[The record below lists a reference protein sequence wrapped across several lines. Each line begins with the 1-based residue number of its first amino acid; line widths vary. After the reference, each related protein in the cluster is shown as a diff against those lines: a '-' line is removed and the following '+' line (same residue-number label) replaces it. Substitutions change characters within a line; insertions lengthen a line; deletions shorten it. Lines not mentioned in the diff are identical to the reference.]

1 MLFYRVKLTSDGKPY
16 LVRRRG
22 GIEYW
27 SAIVAGELFT
37 PNEVAKRGLSLD
49 DLDAVEVNRRKTHF
63 AGPYRLP
70 NDDASVTPAQSA
82 KDVKPLSPAVEEQ
95 VTKVATARPIYMP
108 GTKPNRKRGEL
119 KVVRS

>member
-1 MLFYRVKLTSDGKPY
+1 MLFYRVKPESDGKPY

-27 SAIVAGELFT
+27 SAIVAGELFA

-70 NDDASVTPAQSA
+70 NDDASITPAQSE
-82 KDVKPLSPAVEEQ
+82 KDVKPLSAAVEEQ
-95 VTKVATARPIYMP
+95 VAKVATARPIYMP
-108 GTKPNRKRGEL
+108 GAKPNRKRGEL

>member
-1 MLFYRVKLTSDGKPY
+1 MLFYRVKSESNGKPY

-49 DLDAVEVNRRKTHF
+49 DLEAVDVNRRKTHF

-70 NDDASVTPAQSA
+70 NDDANITPAQST
-82 KDVKPLSPAVEEQ
+82 KDANPLSHAVEEQ
-95 VTKVATARPIYMP
+95 VAKVATARPIYMP
-108 GTKPNRKRGEL
+108 GAKPNRKRGEL

>member
-1 MLFYRVKLTSDGKPY
+1 MLFYRVKSSSDGKPY

-37 PNEVAKRGLSLD
+37 PNEVAK
-49 DLDAVEVNRRKTHF
+49 
-63 AGPYRLP
+63 
-70 NDDASVTPAQSA
+70 
-82 KDVKPLSPAVEEQ
+82 
-95 VTKVATARPIYMP
+95 VATARPIYMP
-108 GTKPNRKRGEL
+108 GTKPNHKRGEL

>member
-1 MLFYRVKLTSDGKPY
+1 MLFYRVKSSSDGKPY

-37 PNEVAKRGLSLD
+37 SNEVAKRGLSLD
-49 DLDAVEVNRRKTHF
+49 DLEAVYVNLRKTHF

-70 NDDASVTPAQSA
+70 NDDASITPALSM

>member
-1 MLFYRVKLTSDGKPY
+1 MLFYRVKLEANGKPY
-16 LVRRRG
+16 MVRKRD

-37 PNEVAKRGLSLD
+37 PNEAAKRGLNMA

-70 NDDASVTPAQSA
+70 NDDASITPIRNHN
-82 KDVKPLSPAVEEQ
+82 DVKPLSAEVEEQ
-95 VTKVATARPIYMP
+95 VVKVATGRPVYLP
-108 GTKPNRKRGEL
+108 GTKPRRKRGEL

>member
-1 MLFYRVKLTSDGKPY
+1 MLFYRVKPESDGKPY

-37 PNEVAKRGLSLD
+37 PNEALKLGLD
-49 DLDAVEVNRRKTHF
+49 MNDLMAVDVNKLKTHF

-70 NDDASVTPAQSA
+70 NDYASITPAQSA
-82 KDVKPLSPAVEEQ
+82 KDVKPLSHAVEEQ
-95 VTKVATARPIYMP
+95 VAKVAAARPIYMP
-108 GTKPNRKRGEL
+108 GAKPNRKRGEL

>member
-1 MLFYRVKLTSDGKPY
+1 MLFYRVKSESNGKPY

-37 PNEVAKRGLSLD
+37 PNEVAKLGLD
-49 DLDAVEVNRRKTHF
+49 MNDLMAVDVNKLKTHY

-70 NDDASVTPAQSA
+70 DDDASITPARGA
-82 KDVKPLSPAVEEQ
+82 KNTKPLSPAVEEQ
-95 VTKVATARPIYMP
+95 VAKIAAARPIYMS
-108 GTKPNRKRGEL
+108 GAKPNRKRGEL

>member
-1 MLFYRVKLTSDGKPY
+1 MLFYRVKSSSDGKPY

-49 DLDAVEVNRRKTHF
+49 NLEAVDVNLRRTHF

-70 NDDASVTPAQSA
+70 NDDASITPAQST
-82 KDVKPLSPAVEEQ
+82 KDVKPLSHAVEEQ
-95 VTKVATARPIYMP
+95 VAKVATARPIYMP

>member
-1 MLFYRVKLTSDGKPY
+1 MLFYRVKSESNGKPY

-70 NDDASVTPAQSA
+70 NDDASITPAQSA
-82 KDVKPLSPAVEEQ
+82 KDVKPLSHAVEEQ
-95 VTKVATARPIYMP
+95 VAKVATARPIYMP
-108 GTKPNRKRGEL
+108 GAKPNHKRGEL

>member
-1 MLFYRVKLTSDGKPY
+1 MLFYRVKSSSDGKPY

-37 PNEVAKRGLSLD
+37 SNEVAKCGLNLD
-49 DLDAVEVNRRKTHF
+49 DLEAVYVNLRKTHF
-63 AGPYRLP
+63 VGPYRLP
-70 NDDASVTPAQSA
+70 NDDASITPAQSM

-95 VTKVATARPIYMP
+95 VVRVATERPIYMP

>member
-1 MLFYRVKLTSDGKPY
+1 MLFYRVKSESNGKPY

-70 NDDASVTPAQSA
+70 NDDASITPAQSA

>member
-1 MLFYRVKLTSDGKPY
+1 MLFYRVKSSSDGKPY

-37 PNEVAKRGLSLD
+37 PNEIAKRGISLD
-49 DLDAVEVNRRKTHF
+49 DLEAVYVNLRKTHF

-70 NDDASVTPAQSA
+70 NDDASITPAQSM
-82 KDVKPLSPAVEEQ
+82 KDVKPPSHAVEEQ
-95 VTKVATARPIYMP
+95 VAKVATARPIYMP
-108 GTKPNRKRGEL
+108 GTKLNRKRGEL

>member
-1 MLFYRVKLTSDGKPY
+1 MLFYRVKSSSDGKPY

-37 PNEVAKRGLSLD
+37 STEVAKRGLSLD
-49 DLDAVEVNRRKTHF
+49 DLEAVYVNLRKTHF

-70 NDDASVTPAQSA
+70 NDDASITPAQSTN
-82 KDVKPLSPAVEEQ
+82 DIKPLSHAVEEQ
-95 VTKVATARPIYMP
+95 VAKVATARPIYMP

>member
-1 MLFYRVKLTSDGKPY
+1 MLFYRVKSSSDGKPY

-37 PNEVAKRGLSLD
+37 PNEIAKRGISLD
-49 DLDAVEVNRRKTHF
+49 DLEAVYVNLRKTHF

-70 NDDASVTPAQSA
+70 NDDASITPAQSM
-82 KDVKPLSPAVEEQ
+82 KDVKPLSRAVEEQ
-95 VTKVATARPIYMP
+95 VAKVATARPIYMP
-108 GTKPNRKRGEL
+108 GTKPNHKRGEL

>member
-1 MLFYRVKLTSDGKPY
+1 MLFYRVKSESNGKPY

-70 NDDASVTPAQSA
+70 NDDASITPAQSM
-82 KDVKPLSPAVEEQ
+82 KDVKPLSHAVEEQ
-95 VTKVATARPIYMP
+95 VAKVATARPIYMP
-108 GTKPNRKRGEL
+108 GAKPNCKRGEL

>member
-1 MLFYRVKLTSDGKPY
+1 MLFYRVKSSSDGKPY

-37 PNEVAKRGLSLD
+37 PNEIAKRGISLD
-49 DLDAVEVNRRKTHF
+49 DLEAVYVNLRKTHF

-70 NDDASVTPAQSA
+70 NDDASITPAQSM
-82 KDVKPLSPAVEEQ
+82 KDVKPLSHAVEEQ
-95 VTKVATARPIYMP
+95 VAKVATARPIYMP

>member
-1 MLFYRVKLTSDGKPY
+1 MLFYRVKSSSDGKPY

-37 PNEVAKRGLSLD
+37 STEVAKRGLSLD
-49 DLDAVEVNRRKTHF
+49 DLEAVYVNLRKTHF

-70 NDDASVTPAQSA
+70 NDDASITPAQST
-82 KDVKPLSPAVEEQ
+82 KDIKSLSHAVEEQ
-95 VTKVATARPIYMP
+95 VAKVATARPIYMP